1 LKWIETRGGNEKIS
15 GTPLRPS
22 KFAGKLF
29 SLLRIFRAGA
39 MGCRLQ
45 AYTMNNLS
53 DRINA
58 IEESATLAMAAK
70 AREFKNKGIDV
81 ITLSLGEP
89 DFKTPQHICE
99 AAKKAIDEGKYFAYP
114 PVAGYQDLREALAA
128 KYQKDNKVA
137 YKAENIVVSNGAKQ
151 SIANAMLALLNPHDE
166 VIVFSPY
173 WVSYDALVR
182 LAEGTPVMVKGQIEN
197 DFKVTAAQ
205 LEAAITSRTKAIIF
219 SSPCNPTGTVF
230 SRAELEAIAKVV
242 VKHNILAIADEIYEH
257 INFTGDQ
264 VSIASF
270 PGMLERTITVNGFAK
285 GFAMTGWRVGYIAA
299 PKWIADGCNKV
310 QGQITSAN
318 CSIAQ
323 RAALAAI
330 TGDIAPTNKMVEEY
344 HKRREIV
351 FGLLKDIPGI
361 KSNYPQGAFYFF
373 PDVSH
378 YFGKSTGDRKISNGD
393 DFCLYML
400 EEAHVSLVP
409 GSAFGEDNC
418 VRLSYAASEKDLRE
432 ALKRM
437 RESLAK
443 LK

>member
-1 LKWIETRGGNEKIS
+1 MPRNPIAIMK
-15 GTPLRPS
+15 
-22 KFAGKLF
+22 
-29 SLLRIFRAGA
+29 
-39 MGCRLQ
+39 Q
-45 AYTMNNLS
+45 LS

-81 ITLSLGEP
+81 IGLSLGEP
-89 DFKTPQHICE
+89 DFKTPIHICE

-114 PVAGYQDLREALAA
+114 PVAGYADLREALAA
-128 KYQKDNKVA
+128 KYQKENNVP

-151 SIANAMLALLNPHDE
+151 SIANAMLALLNPGDE

-182 LAEGTPVMVKGQIEN
+182 LTEATPVVVKGGIEN
-197 DFKVTAAQ
+197 DFKVTADQ
-205 LEAAITSRTKAIIF
+205 LEKAITPRTKAMIF
-219 SSPCNPTGTVF
+219 SSPCNPTGSVF
-230 SRAELEAIAKVV
+230 SKKELEAIAKVV
-242 VKHNILAIADEIYEH
+242 VKHDILAIADEIYEH
-257 INFTGDQ
+257 INFTGEQ
-264 VSIASF
+264 VSLASF

-330 TGDIAPTNKMVEEY
+330 TGDLTPTQKMVEEY
-344 HKRREIV
+344 RQRREIV
-351 FGLLKDIPGI
+351 YELLKEIPGI

-373 PDVSH
+373 PDVSS
-378 YFGKSTGDRKISNGD
+378 YFGKSDGPRTIRNGD

-409 GSAFGEDNC
+409 GGAFGEDNC

-437 RESLAK
+437 KEALAK
-443 LK
+443 LG